1 MRVVLCDEDTLLRE
15 MVESLLTRLGF
26 DIAGITDTTSAGVA
40 LIETARPD
48 VVVFDM
54 ALGYNTDFDV
64 LQAAVDVGAR
74 SVVFSHT
81 ADDAILSGYAPRP
94 TVVEKPDLALLEQV
108 LSRLDVD
115 AEAGAVVE
123 QDRRQ
128 RPVRAATGDAPTG
141 PTDAQAFYSALQD
154 VAEGDALVAI
164 EVPDTVA
171 ADVLATDVLTI
182 MRSTD
187 RLLATRT
194 AVRIYLPGGGDIA
207 IDSFLQRLAGA
218 KIVPA
223 GSEVAA
229 ITVTAGEGATD
240 VVDRLKDRA
249 STRPLPA

>member
-1 MRVVLCDEDTLLRE
+1 
-15 MVESLLTRLGF
+15 
-26 DIAGITDTTSAGVA
+26 
-40 LIETARPD
+40 

-74 SVVFSHT
+74 TIVFSHT

-115 AEAGAVVE
+115 ADDRVVVE

-128 RPVRAATGDAPTG
+128 RPARAASGDIPTG

-171 ADVLATDVLTI
+171 ADVLATDVLAI
-182 MRSTD
+182 MRGTD

-194 AVRIYLPGGGDIA
+194 AVRIYLPGGGDVA
-207 IDSFLQRLAGA
+207 IDSFLQRLASAG
-218 KIVPA
+218 IVPG
-223 GSEVAA
+223 GSSVSA
-229 ITVTAGEGATD
+229 ITVTAGESAAD
-240 VVDRLKDRA
+240 VFDRLKGDAAARV
-249 STRPLPA
+249 LPS

>member
-15 MVESLLTRLGF
+15 MVESLLARLGF
-26 DIAGITDTTSAGVA
+26 DIAGITDTTPAGVA

-54 ALGYNTDFDV
+54 ALGFNTDFDV

-74 SVVFSHT
+74 TIVFSHT
-81 ADDAILSGYAPRP
+81 ADDAILSRYVPRP
-94 TVVEKPDLALLEQV
+94 TVVAKPDLALLEQV

-115 AEAGAVVE
+115 ADAGAVVE

-154 VAEGDALVAI
+154 VAQGDALVAI
-164 EVPDTVA
+164 DVPDTVA
-171 ADVLATDVLTI
+171 ADVLATDVLAI

-194 AVRIYLPGGGDIA
+194 AVRIYLPGGGDVA

-223 GSEVAA
+223 GSKVAA
-229 ITVTAGEGATD
+229 ITASAGEGATD
-240 VVDRLKDRA
+240 VVDRLKDQA
-249 STRPLPA
+249 AARPLPS